1 MNREPDPDA
10 MTRSRDR
17 SLNAAR
23 AVLGGTDPTANEIA
37 IVAVMIGRGVP
48 AQEIRDEV
56 VRARAIPHTLS

>member
-1 MNREPDPDA
+1 
-10 MTRSRDR
+10 
-17 SLNAAR
+17 
-23 AVLGGTDPTANEIA
+23 VLGGTDPTANEIA